1 MTHVYY
7 TLTIDTAVG
16 KIDDA
21 SKVQKILRRFALVC
35 KSQENAAKKLIK
47 AMKIK
52 KYERGITQG
61 STSTSKHPSLSHSR
75 QSGPTAGSETNLR
88 HTRPQNAGHH
98 GILTT

>member
-52 KYERGITQG
+52 KYE
-61 STSTSKHPSLSHSR
+61 
-75 QSGPTAGSETNLR
+75 
-88 HTRPQNAGHH
+88 
-98 GILTT
+98 